1 MSRLQTTGAP
11 QLPGLVYVQPLGS
24 GGYADVYLYEQQSP
38 RMPVAVKV
46 LRSEGLTDALRRQF
60 AEEADT
66 MAALGDHPYIVQ
78 IFRGGTSA
86 DGRPY
91 LVMKYYP
98 PPNLA
103 RRARLS
109 PLTVDEVLR
118 TGIQLASAVQTAHQ
132 AGIVHRDIKPANVL
146 VSSYGAPGLT
156 DFGIAGRGGVDA
168 ASALDW
174 AATGDG
180 PDGTDAADVG
190 VSVPWAPPEVLYL
203 QTDGSPATPQLAER
217 GDVYSLAATL
227 WQLLVGRSPFEVPGG
242 DNSAYALMPRI
253 RTQPV
258 PPTGRADVPP
268 TLERILAHSMA
279 KDPALRPGSALEL
292 ARLLQGVEQQL
303 HLART
308 PIVVLDDRGGIPSAV
323 PAGDDDATRVK
334 SVQQVTAQPARGTRG
349 VEPSGAFAP
358 VAGTDAHEKT
368 SVTRAGPPPNRRPLV
383 LALVAVA
390 LCLVV
395 IAVLLTRPR
404 DETGPI
410 ATPTRTA
417 VATQSQTTD
426 SAIGD
431 GVFAAPVVV
440 ANPKVGAVE
449 FTWSY
454 SGPKSTDTY
463 RVHVG
468 ATADEAQ
475 IADPVT
481 LPKAT
486 YSVKTASGAPMCLIA
501 TVVRAGQI
509 SPASPAVC
517 GTAR

>member
-60 AEEADT
+60 AEEADA

-118 TGIQLASAVQTAHQ
+118 TGIQLASAVETAHQ

-242 DNSAYALMPRI
+242 DDSAYALMPRI

-268 TLERILAHSMA
+268 TLERILAQSMA

-292 ARLLQGVEQQL
+292 GPA
-303 HLART
+303 A
-308 PIVVLDDRGGIPSAV
+308 PGG
-323 PAGDDDATRVK
+323 
-334 SVQQVTAQPARGTRG
+334 
-349 VEPSGAFAP
+349 GAAAAP
-358 VAGTDAHEKT
+358 
-368 SVTRAGPPPNRRPLV
+368 RAYPDRRPG
-383 LALVAVA
+383 
-390 LCLVV
+390 
-395 IAVLLTRPR
+395 RPR
-404 DETGPI
+404 
-410 ATPTRTA
+410 R
-417 VATQSQTTD
+417 
-426 SAIGD
+426 
-431 GVFAAPVVV
+431 
-440 ANPKVGAVE
+440 
-449 FTWSY
+449 
-454 SGPKSTDTY
+454 
-463 RVHVG
+463 
-468 ATADEAQ
+468 
-475 IADPVT
+475 DPVRR
-481 LPKAT
+481 P
-486 YSVKTASGAPMCLIA
+486 G
-501 TVVRAGQI
+501 R
-509 SPASPAVC
+509 
-517 GTAR
+517 